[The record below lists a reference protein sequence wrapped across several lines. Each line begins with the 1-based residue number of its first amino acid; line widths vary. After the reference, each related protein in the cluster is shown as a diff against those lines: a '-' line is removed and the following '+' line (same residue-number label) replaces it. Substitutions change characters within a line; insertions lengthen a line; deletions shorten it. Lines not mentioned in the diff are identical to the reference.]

1 MGTFS
6 EKTVR
11 VTVTLGAGSFA
22 GGGNTKII
30 EGLATDV
37 SVTKPGLP
45 EKNSASVD
53 IANIRLNDMEQMTFL
68 AFQPLQSNRNLLKIE
83 AGERGQALSLVFAG
97 EITSAYA
104 DFTAAPSP
112 RFKIEAISGGYA
124 AKMGTAPVSVNG
136 DAAAADL
143 ISQFAA
149 QIGYSFKNEG
159 ISASVRNA
167 VFNGSPIEKARAVAE
182 EVGAELLIDDN
193 TMILLPYEKALKGTA
208 VLITPQTGL
217 IGYPSFNSDGISF
230 RCFYNPDLK
239 QGGAVQVES
248 IVPKASGTWKIT
260 RLAHHLGVY
269 GASDAWQSSVD
280 AVYLGGLSAWPKR

>member
-6 EKTVR
+6 VKTIR
-11 VTVTLGAGSFA
+11 TTITLGAGSFA

-68 AFQPLQSNRNLLKIE
+68 AFQPLQSNKNLLKIE
-83 AGERGQALSLVFAG
+83 AGELGNTLSVVFTG

-136 DAAAADL
+136 SAAAADL
-143 ISQFAA
+143 ISQFAG
-149 QIGYSFKNEG
+149 QIGYSFRNEG
-159 ISASVRNA
+159 VTASVRNA
-167 VFNGSPIEKARAVAE
+167 VYNGSPIEKARAVAE

-193 TMILLPYEKALKGTA
+193 TLVLLPYDAARSGRA
-208 VLITPQTGL
+208 VLITPETGL

-230 RCFYNPDLK
+230 NCFYNPDLR

-248 IVPKASGTWKIT
+248 IVPKASGVWKIT
-260 RLAHHLGVY
+260 RLAHRLGAY
-269 GASDAWQSSVD
+269 GASDAWQSAVD
-280 AVYLGGLSAWPKR
+280 AVYLEG